1 MQSVDSRWRA
11 FYIYRQSTPN
21 CRLVNTPSAR
31 ATSTWRDVHRIKK
44 PVGLIEKWQC
54 VSEKILCRDFQTG
67 LLLYENEFAIT
78 YFFLFIDI
86 SLHNYLGKFFNFIKY
101 NRCYFTNFKLFHV
114 IPSCVHSIFSILY
127 KLKWFGVEYIFNLK
141 RVCSNKF

>member
-1 MQSVDSRWRA
+1 MIRIEKNVGVLLGVGDGVDSRYRHSWYVFEMVSSRDVIESVQSVDSRWRA

-21 CRLVNTPSAR
+21 CRLVYTPSAR
-31 ATSTWRDVHRIKK
+31 ATSTWRDVHRVKK

-78 YFFLFIDI
+78 YFFIYLYQFAQLF
-86 SLHNYLGKFFNFIKY
+86 
-101 NRCYFTNFKLFHV
+101 R
-114 IPSCVHSIFSILY
+114 
-127 KLKWFGVEYIFNLK
+127 
-141 RVCSNKF
+141 